1 MGYLFFM
8 NTRCERVGVLR
19 MNDNSV
25 SKDQVECVSWWV
37 VRGLLV

>member
-1 MGYLFFM
+1 
-8 NTRCERVGVLR
+8 

-37 VRGLLV
+37 VRGLLEKTIAFYAE